1 MGCFVLFNLGGCQFG
16 FPTTVV
22 LILPQI
28 HPGQLFFFLPLI
40 AAGEDVGSDMNT
52 HSHFQCRFLRCLLP
66 TVFQK
71 AGELPR
77 GSGKLRDLHWS
88 MGTSGRPRGVMLHS
102 HTAFLRC
109 CTALPPELTLQRFIV
124 VCYATQPFTVPS
136 HWFDVG
142 EPNKLP
148 PVLKKKYSAIVSL

>member
-28 HPGQLFFFLPLI
+28 HPGQLFFFFLPLI

-52 HSHFQCRFLRCLLP
+52 HSHFQCRFLRCLLA

-136 HWFDVG
+136 H
-142 EPNKLP
+142 
-148 PVLKKKYSAIVSL
+148 